1 MSKVAEN
8 LVEAHEFQADELGD
22 ATGPDRRVDSRKMI
36 RVRATITVPGQSVLL
51 GHTVDLSRK
60 GASITLP
67 FELAPGQDC
76 QIELELQACG
86 VTGVFQI
93 PAQVR
98 YCVRFGGNQF
108 RAGLRFG
115 ETDAATTALIAS
127 ISQSQ

>member
-1 MSKVAEN
+1 MSKVAES
-8 LVEAHEFQADELGD
+8 LIETHEFQADELGD
-22 ATGPDRRVDSRKMI
+22 AAAPDRRVDSRKMI

-51 GHTVDLSRK
+51 GHTVDLSRT

-76 QIELELQACG
+76 EIELELEACG

-98 YCVRFGGNQF
+98 YCMRFGGNEF
-108 RAGLRFG
+108 RAGVRFG

-127 ISQSQ
+127 ILQ

>member
-8 LVEAHEFQADELGD
+8 LDDAHEYQVGEEDEAARL
-22 ATGPDRRVDSRKMI
+22 DRRADSRKI
-36 RVRATITVPGQSVLL
+36 FRVHAKITILGQGVLP

-98 YCVRFGGNQF
+98 YCVRYGGSQF

-127 ISQSQ
+127 ILQSQ